1 MRLFLPPG
9 SLLRGALSACNEEG
23 EQRPITFVAG
33 AVSVESPFGV
43 ISSDESPAMKALLA
57 IGSSGMIRL
66 SARPTLS
73 GGYVRSVLDAG
84 LPRQRL
90 VLAGVR
96 AWQPDEREAAR
107 GLSLFSA
114 NEVFGLGMHE
124 AADAMMSVAR
134 HWGTAHVS
142 LNLDVLDPAFY
153 SLTGDSEPG
162 GLSVRELLYLLM
174 RLRKLKNFYSFEI
187 SNAPQKDAEDGQKVK
202 MIAKIAASLL

>member
-9 SLLRGALSACNEEG
+9 SQLRGALAACNEDG
-23 EQRPITFVAG
+23 AQRPITFVVG
-33 AVSVESPFGV
+33 AVTAESPFGV
-43 ISSDESPAMKALLA
+43 ISSDESPVIKALLA
-57 IGSSGMIRL
+57 KGSSGMIRL
-66 SARPTLS
+66 SARSTLA

-90 VLAGVR
+90 VLSGVR
-96 AWQPDEREAAR
+96 AWQSGERELAR

-114 NEVFGLGMHE
+114 NEIFGLGMHE

-134 HWGTAHVS
+134 QWETAHIS

-153 SLTGDSEPG
+153 CPVGDSEPG

-174 RLRKLKNFYSFEI
+174 RLRKLKNFYSFEV
-187 SNAPQKDAEDGQKVK
+187 SNAAQKGSEDGSGVK
-202 MIAKIAASLL
+202 LIAKIATSLL